1 MNPAPIR
8 RFWFLLLLI
17 FLFTLLS
24 VTVFSEE
31 RPRTSARSAA
41 LYEARAGLAL
51 IEHNA
56 NERLPMAS
64 TTKIMTALVA
74 LEEASPD
81 TVVTVP
87 AEAVGIEG
95 SSLYLREGERF
106 TVEELLYGLMLR
118 SANDAACALAYAVA
132 GSVEAFCEKM
142 NGRAA
147 ALGLENTHF
156 ENPHGLDDEEHY
168 TTARELTR
176 LACEAMKNDTFRTIV
191 STKTRRIGEG
201 ESVRVLTNHNKMLR
215 LYDGAI
221 GVKTGF
227 TKRSGRCLVS
237 AAERDGV
244 LLIATTIDAPNDWSD
259 HTAMLDYGFRTVV
272 CRTEAEAGAH
282 TYEVPVL
289 GGKKASVTVTN
300 REGFSHVAY
309 RTDAPLTCEVKLTRF
324 AAAPVT
330 KGDILGT
337 VTFYKDGECLS
348 TLPLRAT
355 QDVAAAAQRR
365 RFFGFLQNRTA

>member
-8 RFWFLLLLI
+8 RFWFLLILI

-31 RPRTSARSAA
+31 KPHTSARSAA

-51 IEHNA
+51 IGHNA
-56 NERLPMAS
+56 DERLPMAS
-64 TTKIMTALVA
+64 TTKIMTALVT
-74 LEEASPD
+74 LEQIAPD

-87 AEAVGIEG
+87 KEAVGIEG
-95 SSLYLREGERF
+95 SSLYLREGECF

-118 SANDAACALAYAVA
+118 SANDAACTLAYAVA
-132 GSVEAFCEKM
+132 GSVEAFADKM
-142 NGRAA
+142 NERAA

-156 ENPHGLDDEEHY
+156 ENPHGLDSEEHY
-168 TTARELTR
+168 TTARELTC
-176 LACEAMKNDTFRTIV
+176 LAAEAMKSDTFRTIV

-201 ESVRVLTNHNKMLR
+201 DSVRVLTNHNKMLR

-244 LLIATTIDAPNDWSD
+244 LLIATTIDAPNDWAD
-259 HTAMLDYGFRTVV
+259 HAAMLDYGFRTVE
-272 CRTEAEAGAH
+272 CRTEAAAGDI
-282 TYEVPVL
+282 TYTVPVL
-289 GGKKASVTVTN
+289 GGKKSSVTVTN
-300 REGFSHVAY
+300 DTTFSHIAY
-309 RTDAPLTCEVKLTRF
+309 KTDAPTERELKLTRF
-324 AAAPVT
+324 TAAPV
-330 KGDILGT
+330 KRGDILGT
-337 VTFYKDGECLS
+337 VVFYKDGERIA

-355 QDVAAAAQRR
+355 EDVAAVTPKRS
-365 RFFGFLQNRTA
+365 FFGFLKNSAA